1 MSEPNANAIPSTRA
15 ANRSRTHKLTISAML
30 SGVAFLLMFIEFP
43 IPALI
48 PSFVKLDVSDLPEL
62 LAAFSLGPVYGIVVT
77 FLKNLLFSVL
87 HECGHLTAL
96 CALGLQPRQLRLSFY
111 GMALR
116 YDRVPDRRR
125 ETAVLFGGPAVN
137 LILWVLL
144 RNPAN
149 GALFLL
155 NMLPIFPLD
164 GGRLAALWLPQRLAA
179 VLSALA
185 LAVLTGLGGY
195 VLYRGGGVSLLGISL
210 YLMLSNLR
218 SV

>member
-1 MSEPNANAIPSTRA
+1 MGRTRLRLDYSFFWILTFA
-15 ANRSRTHKLTISAML
+15 AWAQN
-30 SGVAFLLMFIEFP
+30 
-43 IPALI
+43 
-48 PSFVKLDVSDLPEL
+48 EL
-62 LAAFSLGPVYGIVVT
+62 LWQV
-77 FLKNLLFSVL
+77 LLFSVL
-87 HECGHLTAL
+87 HECGHLTVL

-137 LILWVLL
+137 LILWALL

-164 GGRLAALWLPQRLAA
+164 GGRLAALWLPRRLAA

-195 VLYRGGGVSLLGISL
+195 VLYRGGGGVFAYLKLVKNKPKTKGNDSLDDYDYGEEDSEEWETEDEEVLEDGFEGSDPNEE
-210 YLMLSNLR
+210 SDR
-218 SV
+218 TD

>member
-1 MSEPNANAIPSTRA
+1 MDGGSHTVA
-15 ANRSRTHKLTISAML
+15 AGLF
-30 SGVAFLLMFIEFP
+30 VFLDIDFCRL
-43 IPALI
+43 AQN
-48 PSFVKLDVSDLPEL
+48 EL
-62 LAAFSLGPVYGIVVT
+62 LWQV
-77 FLKNLLFSVL
+77 LLFSVL

-96 CALGLQPRQLRLSFY
+96 CALGLRPKQLRLSFY

-125 ETAVLFGGPAVN
+125 ETAVLIGGPAVN

-144 RNPAN
+144 RDPAN

-164 GGRLAALWLPQRLAA
+164 GGRLAALWLPHRLTV
-179 VLSALA
+179 VLNALA

>member
-1 MSEPNANAIPSTRA
+1 MVGRTRLRLDYSFFWILTFA
-15 ANRSRTHKLTISAML
+15 AWAQN
-30 SGVAFLLMFIEFP
+30 
-43 IPALI
+43 
-48 PSFVKLDVSDLPEL
+48 EL
-62 LAAFSLGPVYGIVVT
+62 LWQV
-77 FLKNLLFSVL
+77 LLFSVL
-87 HECGHLTAL
+87 HECGHLTVL

-164 GGRLAALWLPQRLAA
+164 GGRLAALWLPRRWLPCSVRWRWRCLPGWAVMCCTGAA
-179 VLSALA
+179 GYHSWESAC
-185 LAVLTGLGGY
+185 
-195 VLYRGGGVSLLGISL
+195 I
-210 YLMLSNLR
+210 
-218 SV
+218 

>member
-1 MSEPNANAIPSTRA
+1 MVLLEWTVGRTRLRLDYSFFWILTFA
-15 ANRSRTHKLTISAML
+15 ACAQND
-30 SGVAFLLMFIEFP
+30 LLWQ
-43 IPALI
+43 
-48 PSFVKLDVSDLPEL
+48 V
-62 LAAFSLGPVYGIVVT
+62 
-77 FLKNLLFSVL
+77 LLFSVL
-87 HECGHLTAL
+87 HECGHLAAL
-96 CALGLQPRQLRLSFY
+96 CALGLRPKQLRLSFY

-144 RNPAN
+144 RDPAN

-164 GGRLAALWLPQRLAA
+164 GGRLAA

-185 LAVLTGLGGY
+185 LAALTGLGGY

>member
-1 MSEPNANAIPSTRA
+1 MGRTRLRLDYSFFWILTFA
-15 ANRSRTHKLTISAML
+15 AWAQN
-30 SGVAFLLMFIEFP
+30 
-43 IPALI
+43 
-48 PSFVKLDVSDLPEL
+48 EL
-62 LAAFSLGPVYGIVVT
+62 LWQV
-77 FLKNLLFSVL
+77 LLFSVL
-87 HECGHLTAL
+87 HECGHLTVL
-96 CALGLQPRQLRLSFY
+96 CALGLQPKQLRLSFY

-116 YDRVPDRRR
+116 YDQVPDRRR
-125 ETAVLFGGPAVN
+125 ETAVL

-144 RNPAN
+144 RDPAN

-164 GGRLAALWLPQRLAA
+164 GGRLAVLWLPRRLAA

>member
-1 MSEPNANAIPSTRA
+1 MGRTRLRLDYSFFWILTFA
-15 ANRSRTHKLTISAML
+15 AWAQND
-30 SGVAFLLMFIEFP
+30 LLWQ
-43 IPALI
+43 
-48 PSFVKLDVSDLPEL
+48 V
-62 LAAFSLGPVYGIVVT
+62 
-77 FLKNLLFSVL
+77 LLFSVL

-144 RNPAN
+144 RDPAN

-155 NMLPIFPLD
+155 NMPNYSPRAIACSGCASPLFNANSP
-164 GGRLAALWLPQRLAA
+164 RPK
-179 VLSALA
+179 
-185 LAVLTGLGGY
+185 
-195 VLYRGGGVSLLGISL
+195 
-210 YLMLSNLR
+210 LR
-218 SV
+218 TCRY

>member
-1 MSEPNANAIPSTRA
+1 MGRTRLRLDYSLFWILTFAAWKQNA
-15 ANRSRTHKLTISAML
+15 
-30 SGVAFLLMFIEFP
+30 LLWQ
-43 IPALI
+43 
-48 PSFVKLDVSDLPEL
+48 V
-62 LAAFSLGPVYGIVVT
+62 
-77 FLKNLLFSVL
+77 LLFSLL
-87 HECGHLTAL
+87 HECGHLAAL
-96 CALGLQPRQLRLSFY
+96 YALGLRPRQLRLSFY

-137 LILWVLL
+137 LILWTLL
-144 RNPAN
+144 RDPAN

-155 NMLPIFPLD
+155 NMLPVYPLD
-164 GGRLAALWLPQRLAA
+164 GGRLAALWLPHRLAS
-179 VLSALA
+179 VLSTLVLVALT
-185 LAVLTGLGGY
+185 VLGGY

>member
-1 MSEPNANAIPSTRA
+1 M
-15 ANRSRTHKLTISAML
+15 
-30 SGVAFLLMFIEFP
+30 
-43 IPALI
+43 
-48 PSFVKLDVSDLPEL
+48 
-62 LAAFSLGPVYGIVVT
+62 
-77 FLKNLLFSVL
+77 
-87 HECGHLTAL
+87 
-96 CALGLQPRQLRLSFY
+96 SFY

-125 ETAVLFGGPAVN
+125 ETAVLFGGPVVN

-179 VLSALA
+179 VLSTLTLA
-185 LAVLTGLGGY
+185 ALTGLGGY

>member
-1 MSEPNANAIPSTRA
+1 MDGGSHTVA
-15 ANRSRTHKLTISAML
+15 AGLFVFWILTFA
-30 SGVAFLLMFIEFP
+30 AW
-43 IPALI
+43 AQN
-48 PSFVKLDVSDLPEL
+48 EL
-62 LAAFSLGPVYGIVVT
+62 LWQV
-77 FLKNLLFSVL
+77 LLFSVL

-125 ETAVLFGGPAVN
+125 ETAVLFGGPVVN

-155 NMLPIFPLD
+155 NMLPIFRWMGD
-164 GGRLAALWLPQRLAA
+164 GWRRFGCHNDWRPC
-179 VLSALA
+179 SA
-185 LAVLTGLGGY
+185 
-195 VLYRGGGVSLLGISL
+195 R
-210 YLMLSNLR
+210 
-218 SV
+218 

>member
-1 MSEPNANAIPSTRA
+1 MVGRTRLRLDYSFFWILTFA
-15 ANRSRTHKLTISAML
+15 AWAQN
-30 SGVAFLLMFIEFP
+30 
-43 IPALI
+43 
-48 PSFVKLDVSDLPEL
+48 EL
-62 LAAFSLGPVYGIVVT
+62 LWQV
-77 FLKNLLFSVL
+77 LLFSVL

-125 ETAVLFGGPAVN
+125 ETAVLFGGPVVN

-164 GGRLAALWLPQRLAA
+164 NDRTQ
-179 VLSALA
+179 
-185 LAVLTGLGGY
+185 
-195 VLYRGGGVSLLGISL
+195 
-210 YLMLSNLR
+210 
-218 SV
+218 

>member
-1 MSEPNANAIPSTRA
+1 MGRTRLRLDYSFFWILTFA
-15 ANRSRTHKLTISAML
+15 AWAQN
-30 SGVAFLLMFIEFP
+30 
-43 IPALI
+43 
-48 PSFVKLDVSDLPEL
+48 EL
-62 LAAFSLGPVYGIVVT
+62 LWQV
-77 FLKNLLFSVL
+77 LLFSVL
-87 HECGHLTAL
+87 HECGHLTVL

-137 LILWVLL
+137 LIL
-144 RNPAN
+144 
-149 GALFLL
+149 FLL

-164 GGRLAALWLPQRLAA
+164 GGRLAALWLPRRLTA
-179 VLSALA
+179 VLSALV

>member
-1 MSEPNANAIPSTRA
+1 MEWTVGRTRLRLDYSFFWILTFA
-15 ANRSRTHKLTISAML
+15 AWAQN
-30 SGVAFLLMFIEFP
+30 
-43 IPALI
+43 
-48 PSFVKLDVSDLPEL
+48 EL
-62 LAAFSLGPVYGIVVT
+62 LWQV
-77 FLKNLLFSVL
+77 LLFSVL
-87 HECGHLTAL
+87 HECGHLTVL

-164 GGRLAALWLPQRLAA
+164 GGRLAALWLPRRLAA
-179 VLSALA
+179 VLSTLT
-185 LAVLTGLGGY
+185 LTVLTGLGGY

>member
-1 MSEPNANAIPSTRA
+1 VQRIDVLVVLLEWTVGRTRLRLDYFWILTFA
-15 ANRSRTHKLTISAML
+15 AWAQN
-30 SGVAFLLMFIEFP
+30 
-43 IPALI
+43 
-48 PSFVKLDVSDLPEL
+48 EL
-62 LAAFSLGPVYGIVVT
+62 LWQV
-77 FLKNLLFSVL
+77 LLFSVL
-87 HECGHLTAL
+87 HECGHLAAL

-125 ETAVLFGGPAVN
+125 ETVVLFGGPAVN

-144 RNPAN
+144 RDPAN

-164 GGRLAALWLPQRLAA
+164 GGRLAALWLPHRLTV
-179 VLSALA
+179 VLNALA
-185 LAVLTGLGGY
+185 LAALTGLGGY

>member
-1 MSEPNANAIPSTRA
+1 MEWTVGRTRLRLDYSFFWILTFA
-15 ANRSRTHKLTISAML
+15 AWAQN
-30 SGVAFLLMFIEFP
+30 
-43 IPALI
+43 
-48 PSFVKLDVSDLPEL
+48 EL
-62 LAAFSLGPVYGIVVT
+62 LWQV
-77 FLKNLLFSVL
+77 LLFSVL
-87 HECGHLTAL
+87 HECGHLTVL

-137 LILWVLL
+137 LILWALL

-149 GALFLL
+149 GALFFL

-164 GGRLAALWLPQRLAA
+164 GGRLAALWLPRRLAT
-179 VLSALA
+179 VLSALT